1 MITEVEIHEYAK
13 KIRAALTGLGFAYT
27 TKKGDLVEVAYR
39 KLKRAG
45 DRYALLEVDTSRLP
59 PRVSIPDIEAP
70 KILTH
75 LSAVV
80 GRPVKKLNTVGLTY
94 VIQLQAPPP
103 AKPWPARAALP
114 ATSPEGLAYPW
125 PFGITRDGEAVWAD
139 LLKTGHLL
147 IGGKPGSGKSTAINA
162 GLITLLRRH
171 GPEDLRLLLVDP
183 KAVELWPYAGIP
195 HLAQPVATTADEAAD
210 RVTWLVGELARRE
223 AIFKDAGAKNLTA
236 FNRAAAA
243 PLPLLLAVF
252 DEVTDLVLQWGGP
265 KAPPF
270 LELIRVSSKGRAFGI
285 VLLLATQNP
294 KADIL
299 DTALRENSGTRV
311 SFKVDT
317 SSQSRA
323 ILGGPGADGLPSGRP
338 GRCLITGQAGDDLTQ
353 LQGFAVEDRDVAD
366 LVGRLKASTVSPL
379 ADREGALVAF
389 ARDRLGGT
397 FKLEPLYDHFRG
409 VWSWR
414 QLAKLGKAW
423 EARGWL
429 TAQASATSPRL
440 LTEAL
445 LKLAQGVGPDQVE
458 AVRRSGGSG
467 AINPDEDAVRRPT
480 EGPGEAMPAGDV

>member
-1 MITEVEIHEYAK
+1 MITESDIHEFAT

-27 TKKGDLVEVAYR
+27 TKRGDLVEVAYR

-45 DRYALLEVDTSRLP
+45 DRYALLEVDTGRLP

-70 KILTH
+70 KVLTH

-80 GRPVKKLNTVGLTY
+80 GRPVKRLNTIGLTY
-94 VIQLQAPPP
+94 VIQLQPPAP
-103 AKPWPARAALP
+103 AKPWPSRVALP
-114 ATSPEGLAYPW
+114 ATPPDGLAYGW
-125 PFGITRDGEAVWAD
+125 PFGVTRAGEAVWGD

-162 GLITLLRRH
+162 GLIALLRRH
-171 GPEDLRLLLVDP
+171 GPDALRLLLVDP

-195 HLAQPVATTADEAAD
+195 HLAQPVATTPDEAAD

-223 AIFKDAGAKNLTA
+223 AIFKAAGSKSLAD
-236 FNRAAAA
+236 FNRKAVA

-311 SFKVDT
+311 AFKVDT
-317 SSQSRA
+317 AAQSRS
-323 ILGGPGADGLPSGRP
+323 ILGQPGADALPHGRP
-338 GRCLITGQAGDDLTQ
+338 GRCLIAGEDDLAQ
-353 LQGFAVEDRDVAD
+353 LQGFKVEDRDVAA
-366 LVGRLKASTVSPL
+366 LVDHLRAATVSPL
-379 ADREGALVAF
+379 ADREVALVAF
-389 ARDRLGGT
+389 ARDHLGGA
-397 FKLEPLYDHFRG
+397 FKLQALYDHFKG

-414 QLAKLGKAW
+414 QLAKLGRAW

-429 TAQASATSPRL
+429 TKPVDATSPRL
-440 LTEAL
+440 LTEGL
-445 LKLAQGVGPDQVE
+445 LKLVDGVAPDQVE
-458 AVRRSGGSG
+458 AVRRSDGSDVIKG
-467 AINPDEDAVRRPT
+467 REAGVRRPPD
-480 EGPGEAMPAGDV
+480 GPGDAQVGEDV